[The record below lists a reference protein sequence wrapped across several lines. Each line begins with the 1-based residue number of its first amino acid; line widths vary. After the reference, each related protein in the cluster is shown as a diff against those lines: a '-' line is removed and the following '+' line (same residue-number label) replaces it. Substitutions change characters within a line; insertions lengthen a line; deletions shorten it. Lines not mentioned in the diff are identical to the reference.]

1 MRRHW
6 LVLGAALLIGCG
18 RLAGQGTPDT
28 PIRSI
33 LANGYRFGYVEAGQ
47 GAPLVFVHGAVTD
60 YRFWIGQLGE
70 LGDSVRG
77 IAYSRRYHY
86 PNPWRPDDPPYGF
99 ESSAW
104 DLVALVRALQLDRP
118 VLVGHSWG
126 GTVVLQAALRQPA
139 LFRAVILAEPL
150 ADSLILDPPL
160 RAATA
165 RRAHEAFDLAVS
177 RHSERDPVA
186 ALRVWLNTIYGEGFW
201 SSVGAPGQG
210 RLRDNAHTFPSLG
223 APQPA
228 LSCSDL
234 AGLALPVLLIGGA
247 ESDERPRATL
257 DGLARCLPV
266 VTRVTIA
273 GAGPLFPRTHPVE
286 FADAVRRFLAAL
298 PR

>member
-1 MRRHW
+1 MRHW
-6 LVLGAALLIGCG
+6 LLLGLALLTWSG
-18 RLAGQGTPDT
+18 RLAGQGAPDST
-28 PIRSI
+28 IRGV
-33 LANGYRFGYVEAGQ
+33 LANGYRFAYVEAGQ
-47 GAPLVFVHGAVTD
+47 GTPLVLVHGALTD
-60 YRFWIGQLGE
+60 YRFWIGQLGT
-70 LGDSVRG
+70 LADSARV

-104 DLVALVRALQLDRP
+104 DLVALARALRLDRP
-118 VLVGHSWG
+118 VLAGHSWG
-126 GTVVLQAALRQPA
+126 GAVALQAALRQPA

-150 ADSLILDPPL
+150 ADSLILDPVL

-165 RRAHEAFDLAVS
+165 RRTQEAFSLAVS

-186 ALRVWLNTIYGEGFW
+186 ALRLWLDTIYGEGFW
-201 SSVGAPGQG
+201 SSVGEAGQG
-210 RLRDNAHTFPSLG
+210 RLRDNAHTFPSVG

-228 LSCSDL
+228 VSCSDL
-234 AGLALPVLLIGGA
+234 AGLTLPVLLIGGA
-247 ESDERPRATL
+247 ESAPRPRATL